1 MKFRQ
6 KMAHFATKQAQAA
19 IALARNAQY
28 YTERI
33 RPPLAKQLAQ
43 MASW

>member
-19 IALARNAQY
+19 IALILNDQY

-33 RPPLAKQLAQ
+33 WPPLAKPLAQ
-43 MASW
+43 MASQ